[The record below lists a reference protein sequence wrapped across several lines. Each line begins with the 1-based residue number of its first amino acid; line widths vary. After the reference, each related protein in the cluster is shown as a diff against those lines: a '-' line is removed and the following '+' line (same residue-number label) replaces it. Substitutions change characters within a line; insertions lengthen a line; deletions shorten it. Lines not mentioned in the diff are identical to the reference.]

1 MSSVSILTIADLEES
16 SISTSFVGQEHGLDA
31 SVIFVDAPPGRGPR
45 LHRHTYA
52 EVFIVQEGEVTLRT
66 EEGVK
71 VATAGQVVIV
81 PGGVPHAFYNSGEGP
96 LRQIDLHLHPRFETE
111 WLE

>member
-16 SISTSFVGQEHGLDA
+16 NISTTLVGREHGLDA
-31 SVIFVDAPPGRGPR
+31 SIIFVDAPPGRGPR
-45 LHRHTYA
+45 LHRHAYA

-66 EEGVK
+66 DEGEQ
-71 VATAGQVVIV
+71 VARAGQVIIV
-81 PGGVPHAFYNSGEGP
+81 PGGVPHAFYNSGDGP
-96 LRQIDLHLHPRFETE
+96 LRQIDIHLHERFETE

>member
-1 MSSVSILTIADLEES
+1 MSSVSILTIADLAES
-16 SISTSFVGQEHGLDA
+16 NISTSFVGQDLDLDA
-31 SVIFVDAPPGRGPR
+31 SIIFVEAPPGRGPR

-52 EVFIVQEGEVTLRT
+52 EVFIVTEGEVTLRT
-66 EEGVK
+66 DQGDQ
-71 VATAGQVVIV
+71 VARAGQVVVV

-96 LRQIDLHLHPRFETE
+96 LRQIDIHLNPRFETE